1 MMFPASGVL
10 SGLWNLVMQH
20 VRMGFITSLK
30 RTFNVGGCAIS
41 IVTDARI
48 VRQGGTVAGEVEVRG
63 GGYTQEARA
72 LRITLVEFWT
82 ESRGSGKNRRTVT
95 VTRQEATETLACP
108 FAITAGQ
115 SVSLPFRLALPPD
128 ARLSEPGESTG
139 WRLVV
144 EMDVPGAIDPSGSN
158 DLRVEPAEAL
168 LELVKLWGEVLH
180 WPEIPARRSW
190 DPKARSTRFRFNPPP
205 ELGQEFDF
213 LDLAC
218 APLHGGDWQASM
230 SFDLQEKGLLDRLAA
245 LVNLDKA
252 ASGML
257 IPAAALSGDQA
268 ARAVCARELVGIMQG
283 IIAKRG

>member
-1 MMFPASGVL
+1 
-10 SGLWNLVMQH
+10 MQH

-30 RTFNVGGCAIS
+30 RTFNVGGCGIA
-41 IVTDARI
+41 IVTDASI
-48 VRQGGTVAGEVEVRG
+48 VRQGGTIAGEVEVRG

-72 LRITLVEFWT
+72 LRIALVEFWT
-82 ESRGSGKNRRTVT
+82 ESRGHGKNRETVT

-108 FAITAGQ
+108 FSITAGQ
-115 SVSLPFRLALPPD
+115 DVVLPFRLALPLD

-144 EMDVPGAIDPSGSN
+144 EMDVPGAIDPTGSH

-190 DPKARSTRFRFNPPP
+190 DAKARSTRFRFNPPP

-252 ASGML
+252 ARGMR

-268 ARAVCARELVGIMQG
+268 ARAACARELVGIMQG
-283 IIAKRG
+283 IIAERG